1 MSSILVNAA
10 VDDLEALAR
19 ALRATDA
26 ELLPTL
32 RTLEAAIEAAWSTNG
47 TLLGPRPTLDAELAA
62 QRQRIGGLA
71 DGCDAAALRFRVA
84 GSTTDLRAAL
94 PGLAGG
100 PAARLAARRL
110 AMSVLDAAGAVR
122 AAAVAAFATDAG
134 PPPFVVRSQTEEVRV
149 AVVGDVGV
157 RLVREVRSDGSVRVT
172 KVGDVSAAVGPGAG
186 LACRVKADGVVL
198 VDGSLGAA
206 ASTRFGAG
214 TTESWL
220 FPDEEAADAWL
231 EVNRYTVLV
240 NPGGLGHFGL
250 GAPTP
255 DERTEQLALG
265 EVLEAGASLGLAE
278 LTALAGG
285 SSTTEA
291 AVRRN
296 DDGTVTI
303 IQTSA
308 VEVSAEGQVV
318 LAGSVQAGL
327 HTTVELTVDLVEGRL
342 VSCTQTITDVDRAG
356 LELTLPDALRAGA
369 MSATATTLPGLH
381 RYETEIVLDLTDA
394 RTVDALERE
403 LGIDAGDRTGQ
414 LEAVRAALELDPAA
428 INAAAVLVTERTT
441 PTDQQWAFGC
451 DIEAI
456 VGTVPIAVSQGL
468 SSQRTVAAAY
478 KAPGQ
483 EALTDVAVPP
493 APALASRTS

>member
-122 AAAVAAFATDAG
+122 AAAVAVFVTDAG

-240 NPGGLGHFGL
+240 NPGGLGHFGP

-265 EVLEAGASLGLAE
+265 EVLEAARRWGWPSSPRWPVGRAPPRRRCDATT
-278 LTALAGG
+278 TAPSPSSRPRRWRSPPRARWCWPARCRPVCTPRSSSPSIWSRAGWCPAPRPSPTWIAPG
-285 SSTTEA
+285 SSSRCPT
-291 AVRRN
+291 RC
-296 DDGTVTI
+296 
-303 IQTSA
+303 
-308 VEVSAEGQVV
+308 
-318 LAGSVQAGL
+318 
-327 HTTVELTVDLVEGRL
+327 GR
-342 VSCTQTITDVDRAG
+342 G
-356 LELTLPDALRAGA
+356 P
-369 MSATATTLPGLH
+369 
-381 RYETEIVLDLTDA
+381 
-394 RTVDALERE
+394 
-403 LGIDAGDRTGQ
+403 
-414 LEAVRAALELDPAA
+414 
-428 INAAAVLVTERTT
+428 
-441 PTDQQWAFGC
+441 
-451 DIEAI
+451 
-456 VGTVPIAVSQGL
+456 
-468 SSQRTVAAAY
+468 
-478 KAPGQ
+478 
-483 EALTDVAVPP
+483 
-493 APALASRTS
+493 